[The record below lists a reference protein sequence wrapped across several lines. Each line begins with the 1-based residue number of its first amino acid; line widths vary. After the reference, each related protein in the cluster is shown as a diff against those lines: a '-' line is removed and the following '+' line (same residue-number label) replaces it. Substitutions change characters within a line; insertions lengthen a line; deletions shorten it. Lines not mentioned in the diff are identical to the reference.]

1 MTSIKQHIKSLCTPA
16 RIYLATSLVLIAM
29 TLITHFD
36 IMYSI
41 ISIFWSIV
49 WTYVFNLLCTSGY
62 SNISWLL
69 VAIISTL
76 QVIAILG
83 MLGMFLGYI
92 IKKI

>member
-1 MTSIKQHIKSLCTPA
+1 MSSIKQHIKSLCTPA
-16 RIYLATSLVLIAM
+16 RIYLATSLLLIAM

-69 VAIISTL
+69 VAL
-76 QVIAILG
+76 V
-83 MLGMFLGYI
+83 MLVMFLGYI